1 MQWKRLEATFIEPL
15 AFIPT
20 FYGLEG
26 LATGVREA
34 AYLTDLPIPS
44 VIAFSAFALLG
55 IFGYITRYK
64 EQEKPI
70 LWWLFLKASAVIY
83 FSLGMFC
90 VLGGYPVSSMAFFG
104 YFLVARKEI
113 FIHQLFTQVHNRCSN
128 T

>member
-26 LATGVREA
+26 IATSASECSYLAAT
-34 AYLTDLPIPS
+34 PIPG
-44 VIAFSAFALLG
+44 VLAFSLFALLG

-64 EQEKPI
+64 EQENPI
-70 LWWLFLKASAVIY
+70 LWWGFIKASAVIY
-83 FSLGMFC
+83 FALGMFC
-90 VLGGYPVSSMAFFG
+90 ILNNYPISSMAFFG

-113 FIHQLFTQVHNRCSN
+113 FLHQLFTHVHNRCSN